1 MITPGCQ
8 RGSRAVSHYPAT
20 SPVMDRKEVRIRG

>member
-1 MITPGCQ
+1 MITRSCQ

-20 SPVMDRKEVRIRG
+20 DSAIDREEVRIRG